1 MTLGSDLRKARE
13 RRGFGVRELAALA
26 GLSAEAV
33 SAVERGARYPSLPT
47 LEALAAVLEIRIVVG
62 PSETIVEAD

>member
-1 MTLGSDLRKARE
+1 MIGAELKSVRE
-13 RRGFGVRELAALA
+13 RRGLGLRELAALA

-33 SAVERGARYPSLPT
+33 SAVERGSRYPSLPT

-62 PSETIVEAD
+62 PIETVIEQD